1 MLRSKIKE
9 TTVLIFMQFIID
21 PDRFKILLL
30 SGVLLVMEK
39 IDILIIGA
47 GVVGLA
53 LAEKL
58 SQKYDSVV
66 LAEKESSFGQ
76 HSSSR
81 NSEVIHSGIYYNNS
95 SLKADLCVE
104 GNALLYS
111 FFNNENIEYN
121 NCGKYVIATNKNE
134 IDLIDALYENGRRN
148 NVPGLSIATR
158 EEILN
163 EVPEVKALM
172 GLFVPSTGIMDSH
185 SYMKRLE
192 YKAENNGCLISYNT
206 EVKSIEKSS
215 SGYIVGFT
223 DNYEVEAS
231 VVINSA
237 GLYADRISEMAGID
251 PDREGYRI
259 HLCKGI
265 YYRTA
270 RYRNFKRI
278 IYPVPAPE
286 VNHLGIHIRI
296 HLDGSTAFGP
306 NSFYVDELDYSFD
319 SSFKDDFH
327 KSIKNY
333 IDINPEDLK
342 EDDCGIRPKLQRKGE
357 SFKDFIIKNESDRG
371 LDNFISLVGIESPGL
386 TSSLAIA
393 NYVEKLF

>member
-1 MLRSKIKE
+1 
-9 TTVLIFMQFIID
+9 
-21 PDRFKILLL
+21 
-30 SGVLLVMEK
+30 MEK

-58 SQKYDSVV
+58 SKKYDSVV

-76 HSSSR
+76 HASSR
-81 NSEVIHSGIYYNNS
+81 NSEVIHSGIYYNNN

-111 FFNNENIEYN
+111 FFDRENIPYMK
-121 NCGKYVIATNKNE
+121 CGKYVIATNKNE
-134 IDLIDALYENGRRN
+134 IDLIEALYENGKRN
-148 NVPGLSIATR
+148 NVPGLSIVTR
-158 EEILN
+158 EHILKEI
-163 EVPEVKALM
+163 PEVKAIM

-215 SGYIVGFT
+215 SGYTVGFS
-223 DNYEVEAS
+223 DNYEIEAS
-231 VVINSA
+231 AVINSA
-237 GLYADRISEMAGID
+237 GLYSDRISEMAGID
-251 PDREGYRI
+251 PDKEGYRI
-259 HLCKGI
+259 HYCKGI
-265 YYRTA
+265 YYRTS
-270 RYRNFKRI
+270 RYRDFKRI
-278 IYPVPAPE
+278 VYPVPAAE
-286 VNHLGIHIRI
+286 VTHLGIHIRI
-296 HLDGSTAFGP
+296 HLDGSIAFGP

-319 SSFKDDFH
+319 GSYKAEFH

-333 IDINPEDLK
+333 IDIDPDDLK
-342 EDDCGIRPKLQRKGE
+342 EDDCGIRPKLQVPGG
-357 SFKDFIIKNESDRG
+357 SFRDFIIKNESDRS
-371 LDNFISLVGIESPGL
+371 LENFISLVGIESPGL